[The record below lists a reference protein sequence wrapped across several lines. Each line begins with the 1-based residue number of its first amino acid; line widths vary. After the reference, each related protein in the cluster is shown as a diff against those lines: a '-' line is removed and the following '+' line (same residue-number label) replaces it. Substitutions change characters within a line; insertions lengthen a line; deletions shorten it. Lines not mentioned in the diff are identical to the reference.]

1 MQRNVPA
8 TPPFAAR
15 AQLARELFARR
26 IMHPAFDRTL
36 DGLRKFGAWRKGPR
50 ARPLLFLAFL
60 GPGLIAANAGN
71 DAGAVAT
78 WSSVGAQYGYALL
91 WVLVIITISLSVVQE
106 MCARMGAAT
115 GKGLSD
121 LIRERFGVRGAAFA
135 MSTLLV
141 ANVLITISEFA
152 GIAAACE
159 LFGISK
165 YITVPLAAIGI
176 WLVITRGSYERV
188 EKIFL
193 VMSFAFFAYPIAAIL
208 AHPNWRDV
216 AHGFVPSV
224 QLKSTYLL
232 LLSARSARRS
242 RPICSSSSSPASPR
256 RASRWSITSRSA
268 TRPTSAR
275 SSPRSSSP
283 PSSSPPARRSSRP
296 ATARACRSPSAEQA
310 AQALV
315 PFLGKYAEALF
326 GIGLLGASLLAA
338 AVLPLATAYCGLRV
352 VRLRA
357 WRQLLLP
364 RGADLPGPLHR
375 HAGAGRAGRAHPRP
389 AADPAH
395 HRRAGHQRH
404 AAADPAGLHPAA
416 GQRPPHH
423 GPIHQH
429 AGEEHHRL
437 GDGGDADLA
446 LTRVDAHQR
455 ACRSSAFLSCNR
467 PDANPSAKERF
478 DMPALTEFLGKPIR
492 DPDGE
497 AVASLHDLVVQH

>member
-26 IMHPAFDRTL
+26 IMHPSFDRTL
-36 DGLRKFGAWRKGPR
+36 DGLRKLGAWRKGPR
-50 ARPLLFLAFL
+50 ARPLAFLAFL

-141 ANVLITISEFA
+141 ANILITISEFA

-165 YITVPLAAIGI
+165 YITVPLAAVGI
-176 WLVITRGSYERV
+176 WFVITRGSYDRV
-188 EKIFL
+188 EKVFL
-193 VMSFAFFAYPIAAIL
+193 VMSFAFFTYPIAAIL
-208 AHPNWRDV
+208 AHPNWLEV

-232 LLSARSARRS
+232 LLIGTVGTTIT
-242 RPICSSSSSPASPR
+242 PYMQLFIQSSVAEKGVTMEHYKAERNETYLGSIFAAIVVGSIVIATGATIYQASGGQGVQ
-256 RASRWSITSRSA
+256 IT
-268 TRPTSAR
+268 
-275 SSPRSSSP
+275 
-283 PSSSPPARRSSRP
+283 
-296 ATARACRSPSAEQA
+296 SAEQA

-338 AVLPLATAYCGLRV
+338 AVLPLATAYAVCETFGFERGVNFSFREAPIFQGLFTGMLALGALVALIPGLPLIQLIIIAQVINGILLPILLIFILRLINDRRIMGQYTNTLGKNIIALVTV
-352 VRLRA
+352 VTLIGLTV
-357 WRQLLLP
+357 LLL
-364 RGADLPGPLHR
+364 ASVILPLFGVP
-375 HAGAGRAGRAHPRP
+375 
-389 AADPAH
+389 
-395 HRRAGHQRH
+395 
-404 AAADPAGLHPAA
+404 
-416 GQRPPHH
+416 
-423 GPIHQH
+423 
-429 AGEEHHRL
+429 
-437 GDGGDADLA
+437 
-446 LTRVDAHQR
+446 
-455 ACRSSAFLSCNR
+455 FL
-467 PDANPSAKERF
+467 
-478 DMPALTEFLGKPIR
+478 
-492 DPDGE
+492 
-497 AVASLHDLVVQH
+497 Q

>member
-8 TPPFAAR
+8 TPPFIAR

-36 DGLRKFGAWRKGPR
+36 DGLRKFGALRKGPR

-91 WVLVIITISLSVVQE
+91 WVLVVITISLSVVQE

-141 ANVLITISEFA
+141 ANILITISEFA

-176 WLVITRGSYERV
+176 WFVITRGSYDRV

-193 VMSFAFFAYPIAAIL
+193 VMSFAFFTYPIAAIL
-208 AHPNWRDV
+208 AHPNWLDV

-232 LLSARSARRS
+232 LLIGTVGTTIT
-242 RPICSSSSSPASPR
+242 PYMQLFIQSSVAEKGVTMEHYKPERNETYLGSIFAAIVVGSIVIATGATIYQASGGQGVQ
-256 RASRWSITSRSA
+256 IT
-268 TRPTSAR
+268 
-275 SSPRSSSP
+275 
-283 PSSSPPARRSSRP
+283 
-296 ATARACRSPSAEQA
+296 SAEQA

-338 AVLPLATAYCGLRV
+338 AVLPLATAYAVCETFGFERGVNFSFRDAPIFQGLFTGMLALGALV
-352 VRLRA
+352 ALIPGLPLI
-357 WRQLLLP
+357 QLIIIAQVINGILLP
-364 RGADLPGPLHR
+364 ILLVFILRLIND
-375 HAGAGRAGRAHPRP
+375 
-389 AADPAH
+389 
-395 HRRAGHQRH
+395 RRIM
-404 AAADPAGLHPAA
+404 
-416 GQRPPHH
+416 GQY
-423 GPIHQH
+423 
-429 AGEEHHRL
+429 
-437 GDGGDADLA
+437 
-446 LTRVDAHQR
+446 T
-455 ACRSSAFLSCNR
+455 N
-467 PDANPSAKERF
+467 
-478 DMPALTEFLGKPIR
+478 TLGKNIIAWATVVTLI
-492 DPDGE
+492 GLT
-497 AVASLHDLVVQH
+497 VLMLASVILPLFGVPFLQ

>member
-8 TPPFAAR
+8 TPPIAAR

-91 WVLVIITISLSVVQE
+91 WVLVVITISLSVVQE

-141 ANVLITISEFA
+141 ANILITISEFA

-159 LFGISK
+159 LFGVSK

-176 WLVITRGSYERV
+176 WFVITRGSYDRV

-193 VMSFAFFAYPIAAIL
+193 VMSFAFFTYPIAAIL
-208 AHPNWRDV
+208 AHPNWLEV

-232 LLSARSARRS
+232 LLIGTVGTTIT
-242 RPICSSSSSPASPR
+242 PYMQLFIQSSVAEKGVTMEHYKPERNETYLGSIFAAIVVGSIVIATGATIYQASGGQGVQ
-256 RASRWSITSRSA
+256 IT
-268 TRPTSAR
+268 
-275 SSPRSSSP
+275 
-283 PSSSPPARRSSRP
+283 
-296 ATARACRSPSAEQA
+296 SAEQA

-338 AVLPLATAYCGLRV
+338 AVLPLATAYAVCETFGFERGV
-352 VRLRA
+352 NFS
-357 WRQLLLP
+357 LP

-375 HAGAGRAGRAHPRP
+375 DAGARRAGRAHPRP

-404 AAADPAGLHPAA
+404 PAADPAGLHPAA
-416 GQRPPHH
+416 DQRPAHH

-437 GDGGDADLA
+437 GHSGNADRPDG
-446 LTRVDAHQR
+446 VDARQ
-455 ACRSSAFLSCNR
+455 
-467 PDANPSAKERF
+467 
-478 DMPALTEFLGKPIR
+478 R
-492 DPDGE
+492 DP
-497 AVASLHDLVVQH
+497 AALRRTFPAIA

>member
-8 TPPFAAR
+8 TPPFTAR

-26 IMHPAFDRTL
+26 IMHPSFDRTL
-36 DGLRKFGAWRKGPR
+36 DGLRKLGALRKGPR
-50 ARPLLFLAFL
+50 ARPLAFLAFL

-135 MSTLLV
+135 MLTLLL
-141 ANVLITISEFA
+141 ANILITISEFA

-159 LFGISK
+159 LFGVSK

-176 WLVITRGSYERV
+176 WFVITRGSYDRV

-193 VMSFAFFAYPIAAIL
+193 VMSFAFFTYPIAAIL
-208 AHPNWRDV
+208 AHPNWLEV

-232 LLSARSARRS
+232 LLIGTVGTTIT
-242 RPICSSSSSPASPR
+242 PYMQLFIQSSVAEKGVTMEHYKPERNETYLGSIFAAIVVGSIVIATGATIYQASGGQGVQ
-256 RASRWSITSRSA
+256 IT
-268 TRPTSAR
+268 
-275 SSPRSSSP
+275 
-283 PSSSPPARRSSRP
+283 
-296 ATARACRSPSAEQA
+296 SAEQA

-338 AVLPLATAYCGLRV
+338 AVLPLATAYAVCETFGFERGVNFSFREAPIFQGLFTGMLALGALV
-352 VRLRA
+352 ALIPGLPLI
-357 WRQLLLP
+357 QLIIVAQVINGILLP
-364 RGADLPGPLHR
+364 ILLVFILRLINDRRIMGQYTNTLAKNIIAWATVVTLIGLTVLMLASVILPLFGVP
-375 HAGAGRAGRAHPRP
+375 
-389 AADPAH
+389 
-395 HRRAGHQRH
+395 
-404 AAADPAGLHPAA
+404 
-416 GQRPPHH
+416 
-423 GPIHQH
+423 
-429 AGEEHHRL
+429 
-437 GDGGDADLA
+437 
-446 LTRVDAHQR
+446 
-455 ACRSSAFLSCNR
+455 FL
-467 PDANPSAKERF
+467 
-478 DMPALTEFLGKPIR
+478 
-492 DPDGE
+492 
-497 AVASLHDLVVQH
+497 Q

>member
-8 TPPFAAR
+8 TPPFIAR

-26 IMHPAFDRTL
+26 IMHPSFDRTL
-36 DGLRKFGAWRKGPR
+36 DGLRKLGALRKGPR
-50 ARPLLFLAFL
+50 ARPLAFLAFL

-135 MSTLLV
+135 MSTMLL
-141 ANVLITISEFA
+141 ANILITISEFA

-159 LFGISK
+159 LFGIPK

-176 WLVITRGSYERV
+176 WFVITRGSYDRV

-193 VMSFAFFAYPIAAIL
+193 VMSFAFFTYPIAAIL
-208 AHPNWRDV
+208 AHPNWLEV
-216 AHGFVPSV
+216 AHGFIPSV

-232 LLSARSARRS
+232 LLIGTVGTTIT
-242 RPICSSSSSPASPR
+242 PYMQLFIQSSVAEKGVTMEHYKPERNETYLGSIFAAIVVGSIVIATGATIYQASGGQGVQ
-256 RASRWSITSRSA
+256 IT
-268 TRPTSAR
+268 
-275 SSPRSSSP
+275 
-283 PSSSPPARRSSRP
+283 
-296 ATARACRSPSAEQA
+296 SAEQA

-338 AVLPLATAYCGLRV
+338 AVLPLATAYAVCETFGFERGVNFSFREAPIFQGLFTGMLALGALV
-352 VRLRA
+352 ALIPGLPLI
-357 WRQLLLP
+357 QLIIVAQVINGILLP
-364 RGADLPGPLHR
+364 ILLVFILRLINDRRIMGQYTNTLAKNIIAWATVVTLIGLTVLMLAGVVLPLFGVP
-375 HAGAGRAGRAHPRP
+375 
-389 AADPAH
+389 
-395 HRRAGHQRH
+395 
-404 AAADPAGLHPAA
+404 
-416 GQRPPHH
+416 
-423 GPIHQH
+423 
-429 AGEEHHRL
+429 
-437 GDGGDADLA
+437 
-446 LTRVDAHQR
+446 
-455 ACRSSAFLSCNR
+455 FL
-467 PDANPSAKERF
+467 
-478 DMPALTEFLGKPIR
+478 
-492 DPDGE
+492 
-497 AVASLHDLVVQH
+497 Q

>member
-8 TPPFAAR
+8 TPPFTAR

-141 ANVLITISEFA
+141 ANILITISEFA

-176 WLVITRGSYERV
+176 WFVITRGSYDRV

-193 VMSFAFFAYPIAAIL
+193 VMSFAFFTYPIAAIL
-208 AHPNWRDV
+208 AHPNWLEV

-232 LLSARSARRS
+232 LLIGTVGTTIT
-242 RPICSSSSSPASPR
+242 PYMQLFIQSSVAEKGVTMEHYKPERNETYLGSIFAAIVVGSIVIATGATIYQASGGQGVQ
-256 RASRWSITSRSA
+256 IT
-268 TRPTSAR
+268 
-275 SSPRSSSP
+275 
-283 PSSSPPARRSSRP
+283 
-296 ATARACRSPSAEQA
+296 SAEQA

-338 AVLPLATAYCGLRV
+338 AVLPLATAYAVCETFGFERGVNFSFREAPIFQGLFTGMLALGALIALIPGLPLIQLIIIAQVINGILLPILLVFILRLINDRRIMGQYTNTLGKNIIALTTV
-352 VRLRA
+352 VTLIGLTV
-357 WRQLLLP
+357 LLL
-364 RGADLPGPLHR
+364 ASVILPLFGVP
-375 HAGAGRAGRAHPRP
+375 
-389 AADPAH
+389 
-395 HRRAGHQRH
+395 
-404 AAADPAGLHPAA
+404 
-416 GQRPPHH
+416 
-423 GPIHQH
+423 
-429 AGEEHHRL
+429 
-437 GDGGDADLA
+437 
-446 LTRVDAHQR
+446 
-455 ACRSSAFLSCNR
+455 FL
-467 PDANPSAKERF
+467 
-478 DMPALTEFLGKPIR
+478 
-492 DPDGE
+492 
-497 AVASLHDLVVQH
+497 Q

>member
-8 TPPFAAR
+8 TPPFVAR

-26 IMHPAFDRTL
+26 VMHPSFDRTL
-36 DGLRKFGAWRKGPR
+36 DGLRKLGALRKGPR
-50 ARPLLFLAFL
+50 ARPLAFLAFL

-141 ANVLITISEFA
+141 ANILITISEFA
-152 GIAAACE
+152 GIAAASE
-159 LFGISK
+159 LFGVPK

-176 WLVITRGSYERV
+176 WFVITRGSYDRV
-188 EKIFL
+188 EKVFL
-193 VMSFAFFAYPIAAIL
+193 AMSFAFFTYPIAAIL
-208 AHPNWRDV
+208 AHPNWLEV

-232 LLSARSARRS
+232 LLIGTVGTTIT
-242 RPICSSSSSPASPR
+242 PYMQLFIQSSVAEKGVTMEHYKAERNETYLGSIFAAFVVGSIVIATGATIFQASGGQGVV
-256 RASRWSITSRSA
+256 IT
-268 TRPTSAR
+268 
-275 SSPRSSSP
+275 
-283 PSSSPPARRSSRP
+283 
-296 ATARACRSPSAEQA
+296 SAEQA

-338 AVLPLATAYCGLRV
+338 AVLPLATAYAVSETFGFERGVNFSFREAPIFQGIFTGMLALGALVALIPGLP
-352 VRLRA
+352 LI
-357 WRQLLLP
+357 QLIIIAQVINGILLP
-364 RGADLPGPLHR
+364 ILLIFILRLINDRRIMGQYTNTLAKNIIAWATVVTLIGLTVLMLASVILPLFGVP
-375 HAGAGRAGRAHPRP
+375 
-389 AADPAH
+389 
-395 HRRAGHQRH
+395 
-404 AAADPAGLHPAA
+404 
-416 GQRPPHH
+416 
-423 GPIHQH
+423 
-429 AGEEHHRL
+429 
-437 GDGGDADLA
+437 
-446 LTRVDAHQR
+446 
-455 ACRSSAFLSCNR
+455 FL
-467 PDANPSAKERF
+467 
-478 DMPALTEFLGKPIR
+478 
-492 DPDGE
+492 
-497 AVASLHDLVVQH
+497 Q